1 MSKDELIEEIDELA
15 TVANENGFDEAYYV
29 LVSLYA
35 VMQSGLEDVLVA
47 YVKQCNDD
55 ILKLS
60 KENTSYKLN

>member
-15 TVANENGFDEAYYV
+15 LVANENGFDEAYYV

-35 VMQSGLEDVLVA
+35 AMQSGLEDVLVA